1 MARAIMPVSHPIL
14 GCGRLMATGF
24 VRVSS
29 MRGGAL
35 PQAGRAHGWAEGE
48 CHECDDRQDSSHC
61 R

>member
-1 MARAIMPVSHPIL
+1 
-14 GCGRLMATGF
+14 LMATGF
-24 VRVSS
+24 VRVSG